1 MMRFATLAAA
11 ASLAVVHAPLG
22 AQDVTIALDA
32 DASGPQID
40 RNIFGQFAEHLGTGI
55 YGGVWVG
62 EDSRIPNV
70 RGIRTDVVQ
79 ALKKLKIPNVRY
91 PGGCFADEYHWRDG
105 VGPNRRSTV
114 NANWGNAI
122 EPNTFGTDEFFD
134 FLKMI
139 DSEAYISVNVGSGT
153 IEEAA
158 DWAAYMTA
166 DTRSSAGQD
175 RAANGHPEPYEIAFL
190 GLGNENWGCGGNMT
204 PEHYVDLM
212 KRHARFDRNYNPTQA
227 EGTGNEMRRV
237 AVGPNGTDTS
247 YTEAVMKAWAGR
259 DWSWSIEGLSLHNY
273 TVPEWPPS
281 LPSVGFGE
289 DDYAL
294 ILQTTLKMDDLLRTH
309 SEIMDKYDPEKTV
322 PLIVDEWG
330 VWLAENPG
338 SPEGFLQ
345 QQNSLRDA
353 IVAALNF
360 NIFARHADRVRG
372 ANIAQMVNVLQAM
385 ILTDGPRMVL
395 TPTYH
400 VHEMYLPMQDATLVP
415 IEFDGGWYYHNGIA
429 LPGVDAL
436 AFRDTAGKLW
446 LSLVNLD
453 PAEDKDVAVEVSD
466 VRVSRAEGQVLTGPN
481 VNSINTFDAP
491 GTVSPVPIRGTVNGG
506 RVSVSLPAKSIAVLA
521 LEE

>member
-166 DTRSSAGQD
+166 DTRSSAGQY
-175 RAANGHPEPYEIAFL
+175 RAANGHP
-190 GLGNENWGCGGNMT
+190 
-204 PEHYVDLM
+204 
-212 KRHARFDRNYNPTQA
+212 
-227 EGTGNEMRRV
+227 
-237 AVGPNGTDTS
+237 
-247 YTEAVMKAWAGR
+247 
-259 DWSWSIEGLSLHNY
+259 
-273 TVPEWPPS
+273 
-281 LPSVGFGE
+281 
-289 DDYAL
+289 
-294 ILQTTLKMDDLLRTH
+294 
-309 SEIMDKYDPEKTV
+309 DP
-322 PLIVDEWG
+322 
-330 VWLAENPG
+330 
-338 SPEGFLQ
+338 
-345 QQNSLRDA
+345 
-353 IVAALNF
+353 
-360 NIFARHADRVRG
+360 
-372 ANIAQMVNVLQAM
+372 
-385 ILTDGPRMVL
+385 
-395 TPTYH
+395 
-400 VHEMYLPMQDATLVP
+400 
-415 IEFDGGWYYHNGIA
+415 
-429 LPGVDAL
+429 
-436 AFRDTAGKLW
+436 
-446 LSLVNLD
+446 
-453 PAEDKDVAVEVSD
+453 
-466 VRVSRAEGQVLTGPN
+466 
-481 VNSINTFDAP
+481 
-491 GTVSPVPIRGTVNGG
+491 
-506 RVSVSLPAKSIAVLA
+506 
-521 LEE
+521 